1 MTSDLRA
8 LVGHGQRSAFTVNAT
23 FEVLGARERIFTAI
37 ALVLVPH
44 LYTRWIG

>member
-23 FEVLGARERIFTAI
+23 FEVLGARNRIFTAIADI

-44 LYTRWIG
+44 L